1 MNAPDTDEHV
11 HGAPYD
17 HLGMRNNVEQYRT
30 HLQHMF
36 MQGTPHV
43 HWVWRTGN
51 RLLIDQSVGF
61 KGTRRCWPVFED
73 EFCPVASPI

>member
-43 HWVWRTGN
+43 QSTGYEE
-51 RLLIDQSVGF
+51 LETDY
-61 KGTRRCWPVFED
+61 
-73 EFCPVASPI
+73 